1 MYVGVA
7 FEEAAASFLENKT
20 QVEGLVEQGRWK
32 KGRLIKMQGNT
43 TVN

>member
-1 MYVGVA
+1 MYIGVA

-20 QVEGLVEQGRWK
+20 QVVGLEDQGRRK
-32 KGRLIKMQGNT
+32 EGRLIKMQGNT